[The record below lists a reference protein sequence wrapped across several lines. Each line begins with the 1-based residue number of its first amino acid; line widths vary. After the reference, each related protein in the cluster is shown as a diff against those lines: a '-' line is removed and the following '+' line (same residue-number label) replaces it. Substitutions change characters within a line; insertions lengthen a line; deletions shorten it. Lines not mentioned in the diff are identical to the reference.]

1 MKTQEPEAMKP
12 PKRSINL
19 SEPYETSE
27 NFLGPIS
34 ETKSQDDRNVRD
46 FFEEM
51 ISGKNSSHPLERNQ
65 KNQNTPKQLI
75 KIEANE
81 VTPLSEEPVERIII
95 TPRERKESMPSVKDD
110 LNVDR
115 QNSYKEKEKKVF

>member
-1 MKTQEPEAMKP
+1 MKTQEPESIKL
-12 PKRSINL
+12 PKRSFNL

-46 FFEEM
+46 FFEETN
-51 ISGKNSSHPLERNQ
+51 SAKNSSHHLVKDQ
-65 KNQNTPKQLI
+65 GKKYSPKQLI
-75 KIEANE
+75 KIEEYENA
-81 VTPLSEEPVERIII
+81 PLTNEPVERIII

-110 LNVDR
+110 LNADR
-115 QNSYKEKEKKVF
+115 QNSCKEKEKKVF